1 MAGISGPGASATMG
15 RHMSRA
21 TQHIRYLTRSA
32 ILLALAMSVQML
44 WLPQPITGSAVNTV
58 LYITALSAPPAYG
71 VTVGA
76 LTPIVALWRGILA
89 PAAAPLVPFIA
100 VGNAILVVIFWFSQ
114 RMLVWLAGPA
124 DEKSARSG
132 ESPSLKLGQKS
143 RGWAWAATSV
153 VGVLLASGLKA
164 GFLALA
170 VARLVHVPDKLA
182 AAMQWPQLFTA
193 LTGGAV
199 VLVLWPTLRSILKSL
214 EHR

>member
-1 MAGISGPGASATMG
+1 MVFWICPRIITPLVSSPKM
-15 RHMSRA
+15 
-21 TQHIRYLTRSA
+21 IRGLF
-32 ILLALAMSVQML
+32 
-44 WLPQPITGSAVNTV
+44 TGSCKPQHV
-58 LYITALSAPPAYG
+58 LASLVTGNIWYATSVYITALSAPPAYG

-100 VGNAILVVIFWFSQ
+100 VGNAILVLVFWFSQ
-114 RMLVWLAGPA
+114 RPLSWLAGSA
-124 DEKSARSG
+124 EKGKDIGVERASGKPGQASSARA
-132 ESPSLKLGQKS
+132 
-143 RGWAWAATSV
+143 WAWAATSV
-153 VGVLLASGLKA
+153 AGVLLASGLKA

-199 VLVLWPTLRSILKSL
+199 VLALWPTLRSILKSL

>member
-1 MAGISGPGASATMG
+1 MG
-15 RHMSRA
+15 RHISQA
-21 TQHIRYLTRSA
+21 TRHIRYLTRSA

-44 WLPQPITGSAVNTV
+44 GLPQPITGSAVNTV

-100 VGNAILVVIFWFSQ
+100 VGNAILVLVFWFSQ
-114 RMLVWLAGPA
+114 RPLSWLAGSA
-124 DEKSARSG
+124 EKGKDIGVERASGKPGQASSARA
-132 ESPSLKLGQKS
+132 
-143 RGWAWAATSV
+143 WAWAATSV

-199 VLVLWPTLRSILKSL
+199 VLALWPTLRSILKSL

>member
-1 MAGISGPGASATMG
+1 MG
-15 RHMSRA
+15 RHISQA
-21 TQHIRYLTRSA
+21 TRHIRYLTRSA

-44 WLPQPITGSAVNTV
+44 GLPQPITGSAVNTV

-100 VGNAILVVIFWFSQ
+100 VGNAILVLVFWFSQ
-114 RMLVWLAGPA
+114 RPLARLPGPA
-124 DEKSARSG
+124 EKGKDIGVERASGKPGQASSARA
-132 ESPSLKLGQKS
+132 
-143 RGWAWAATSV
+143 WAWAATSV
-153 VGVLLASGLKA
+153 AGVLLASGLKA

-199 VLVLWPTLRSILKSL
+199 VLALWPTLRSILKSL